1 MRRPKRTPRL
11 FYLRTLCNCFP
22 PFNLRSDS
30 PGISRQRANC
40 GCSALLSHLHFKSL
54 IHVRAGPSGSAVCTC
69 TATGERGAFSVEE
82 HQPRYAKEQSSTP
95 ICITTGQYLHFSFL
109 LTISSL
115 NDAKRPP
122 FKLDFSSKVQ
132 SGWTEWAEEVF
143 RVRRTGVSWRSRSH
157 SGAWGGV

>member
-1 MRRPKRTPRL
+1 MTH

-69 TATGERGAFSVEE
+69 TL
-82 HQPRYAKEQSSTP
+82 QPSALRNISQSSTP
-95 ICITTGQYLHFSFL
+95 ICITTGQCLHCSFL

-115 NDAKRPP
+115 NDAKCPP

-132 SGWTEWAEEVF
+132 SGAGLNGPKRCSGLGGRGFLEIWESF
-143 RVRRTGVSWRSRSH
+143 RGM
-157 SGAWGGV
+157 GGWGGRCRSTPAQVLID